1 MLRYEPIAIKENIM
15 KLKKFFNNYFKKH
28 NTSNFIATFGNL
40 VDMPKREDFSDEL
53 SNLKIDELK
62 AFFRDILSKSKT
74 LTSTSIHDE
83 HLQQELDMNL
93 DLLMNISFDKEIEPL
108 NDEEKRI
115 RSLIIYSKLKL
126 YLNRI
131 IELENEIKYRIIAL
145 KELEK
150 ESFGFSI
157 KSIFNR
163 KSLVKEE
170 INNLLGILCVLKNQ
184 RYAIFSKVNACSTE
198 FKTINNSNEEIELSG
213 SKYLTSRLKRLEGY
227 ADIILTQ
234 EQINDVN
241 SFDEP
246 INQTAALERYFE
258 IYSYTHSNDVDQLR
272 DDLFYYTRN
281 FRTMVKY
288 EMPKSFDI
296 NSLKSIEAKLRV
308 LDEFGKNIVSTE
320 DIFNLYKLIF
330 NYKTVDIYQSMET
343 SLFLGIESDE
353 RDFTEYSVYAQ
364 IVMQMIEE
372 IRNDKDHLLTYQF
385 DTKHKDFWN
394 TFNAILNP
402 GADTVYDGVYDANA
416 ILTNN
421 LSLAFL
427 LATYSFGLKSFFKK
441 VMIKTPEYMQNI
453 RNDDNIPIE
462 KHYELK
468 LTDKISLESFVT
480 VFDIIDNLYYLDRY
494 TLDYFLNN
502 DFRLIADIYKMIH
515 PSVLGRTPELTEA
528 KHIIPEGIITM
539 IKRSKNQ
546 NMYSKSDLVFD
557 GLVNPGQSKEIYL
570 PSSLKETNTTVFEG
584 KFFKS
589 IIFNN
594 GIEKFY
600 IDQKNEPIK
609 ANKVII
615 PSTMALEKYNSSLYT
630 GNTENSLF
638 GFDLNFLKE
647 VHFTFIG
654 DSKILNDKS
663 LLREFFNKIIWVKD
677 YGFKT
682 LLCQIEKIYFWEE
695 GIYNGRSVYFTNENI
710 NDIIRKIARDNH
722 RLYEKVLDHVY
733 ERKQFTDLL
742 VNRIIRIIHKSTGV
756 TLCEKKKG
764 NQKRVL
770 KK

>member
-1 MLRYEPIAIKENIM
+1 M
-15 KLKKFFNNYFKKH
+15 KFKDLFTSFLKSKHDDNNAL
-28 NTSNFIATFGNL
+28 ATFGNL
-40 VDMPKREDFSDEL
+40 VEMPKRKDFNDEL

-62 AFFRDILSKSKT
+62 SFFRDVLNKSKT
-74 LTSTSIHDE
+74 ITSSSLHDDS
-83 HLQQELDMNL
+83 LQQELDMNL
-93 DLLMNISFDKEIEPL
+93 DLLMNISFNEEIELL
-108 NDEEKRI
+108 NEEEKRI

-131 IELENEIKYRIIAL
+131 IELENEIKYRLIAL
-145 KELEK
+145 KELQD
-150 ESFGFSI
+150 ESIFKI
-157 KSIFNR
+157 KHFFNR
-163 KSLVKEE
+163 KNAIKDE
-170 INNLLGILCVLKNQ
+170 INNLLGILCILKNQ
-184 RYAIFSKVNACSTE
+184 RHAIFSKVNACSIE
-198 FKTINNSNEEIELSG
+198 FKTINNPDEELKISG
-213 SKYLTSRLKRLEGY
+213 SKYLASRLKRLKGY
-227 ADIILTQ
+227 ADVVLSQ
-234 EQINDVN
+234 EQIDDIN

-246 INQTAALERYFE
+246 INQTAVLERYFE

-308 LDEFGKNIVSTE
+308 LDEFGKNVISMK

-343 SLFLGIESDE
+343 SLFLGIDSDE

-372 IRNDKDHLLTYQF
+372 IRNDKDHLLTIQF

-402 GADTVYDGVYDANA
+402 GVDTIYDGIYDANA

-427 LATYSFGLKSFFKK
+427 LATYGFDLKRFFKK
-441 VMIKTPEYMQNI
+441 VMIKTPEYMQNT
-453 RNDDNIPIE
+453 RNDDNVPL
-462 KHYELK
+462 KDHYEFK
-468 LTDKISLESFVT
+468 MADKISLESFVS
-480 VFDIIDNLYYLDRY
+480 VFNILDNLYYLDRY
-494 TLDYFLNN
+494 TLDYFLNY
-502 DFRLIADIYKMIH
+502 DLRLVADIYKMIH
-515 PSVLGRTPELTEA
+515 PSVLGRTPEFTES

-546 NMYSKSDLVFD
+546 DMYSISDLVFD

-570 PSSLKETNTTVFEG
+570 PSSLKETNTPVFEG
-584 KFFKS
+584 KYFNSF
-589 IIFNN
+589 IFNN

-600 IDQKNEPIK
+600 IDKNSKPIF
-609 ANKVII
+609 ANKLVI
-615 PSTMALEKYNSSLYT
+615 PSSMSIEKYSSNYYIR
-630 GNTENSLF
+630 NAQESIF
-638 GFDLNFLKE
+638 GFDVDLLEE

-654 DSKILNDKS
+654 DSKTLNDIS

-695 GIYNGRSVYFTNENI
+695 DIYNGRSIYFTNENI

-722 RLYEKVLDHVY
+722 KLYEKALDHVY
-733 ERKQFTDLL
+733 ERKQFTDLV
-742 VNRIIRIIHKSTGV
+742 VNRIIRIIRKSTGI